1 MWTVDI
7 SANSTM
13 SGHYARNENPH
24 KALRATELEQQDMSQ
39 TTTKQWSAGKLLL
52 VIATVAIVAGATTG
66 LTVGYSVRYE
76 APTTRAFYLFN
87 SGLPFDQDVWKMPH
101 DTFSPDRITVN
112 KGDNVVIYY
121 RNIEDTTEDHNFHMD
136 SPYTFDAVVHAGQTE
151 NFPVV
156 NTLHGTSDVTIHV
169 NQTATIT
176 FKANWAGV
184 FPYECLIHQ
193 PTMTGYL
200 VVLG

>member
-1 MWTVDI
+1 
-7 SANSTM
+7 
-13 SGHYARNENPH
+13 
-24 KALRATELEQQDMSQ
+24 MSQ
-39 TTTKQWSAGKLLL
+39 TTTKQWSASKLLL
-52 VIATVAIVAGATTG
+52 VVAVVAIVAGAATG

-136 SPYTFDAVVHAGQTE
+136 SPYTFDVVVHAGQTE

-156 NTLHGTSDVTIHV
+156 STLHGTSDVTIHV

-176 FKANWAGV
+176 FRANWAGV
-184 FPYECLIHQ
+184 FPYQCLIHQ

>member
-1 MWTVDI
+1 
-7 SANSTM
+7 
-13 SGHYARNENPH
+13 
-24 KALRATELEQQDMSQ
+24 MSQ
-39 TTTKQWSAGKLLL
+39 TTTKQLSASKLLL
-52 VIATVAIVAGATTG
+52 VVAVVAIIAGAATG
-66 LTVGYSVRYE
+66 
-76 APTTRAFYLFN
+76 
-87 SGLPFDQDVWKMPH
+87 VWKMPH

-136 SPYTFDAVVHAGQTE
+136 SPYTFDVVVHAGQTE

-156 NTLHGTSDVTIHV
+156 STLHGTSDVTIHV

-176 FKANWAGV
+176 FRANWAGV
-184 FPYECLIHQ
+184 FPYQCLIHQ